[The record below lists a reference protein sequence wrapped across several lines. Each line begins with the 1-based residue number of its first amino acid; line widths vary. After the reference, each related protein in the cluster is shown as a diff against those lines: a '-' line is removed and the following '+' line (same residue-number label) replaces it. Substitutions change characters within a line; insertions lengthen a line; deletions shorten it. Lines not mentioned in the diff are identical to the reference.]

1 MYAAMDVGVL
11 RPVIAVERVDDRS
24 RFLTG
29 CAVVEIHQRLAVN
42 LLLENR
48 KILAQA
54 HDIEAPARNTR
65 IHKMRYRFHQDTQ
78 ILRNLATI
86 YSSNFSRKESI
97 LIRPTTSAANAKL
110 KRLRASSSPS
120 PRERR

>member
-29 CAVVEIHQRLAVN
+29 CAVVEIHQRLAVS

-65 IHKMRYRFHQDTQ
+65 MHKMRYRIHQDNQ
-78 ILRNLATI
+78 FLRNLKTTS
-86 YSSNFSRKESI
+86 SSNFSFNESF
-97 LIRPTTSAANAKL
+97 LIRLITSAAKARL
-110 KRLRASSSPS
+110 KRLP
-120 PRERR
+120 